1 VSDRFEYLD
10 EREREWL
17 RAVRRRSDR
26 RRARLL
32 AAAVLA
38 VVLALTLLASGG
50 SRERRSPAA
59 PVPAGPTA
67 EQRALEDGERAL
79 AAWGRFAATNDLRH
93 LRGHFWR
100 NGPQY
105 QDLLRLAKLRAGRRP
120 PGPPAYR
127 FVLTHAL
134 VLAPSLNQRILQGRV
149 QVSRPGE
156 RRQSYRW
163 NIWMRRD
170 ASAGGRWRLWTVET
184 TARPP
189 ARSKRDP
196 VVAAAGDIAPPGHGS
211 GHRATSDRVLAID
224 PTVVLPLGDNQ
235 YPSGTLSHFRRYYGS
250 TWGRFKT
257 RTRPSPGNHDYETA
271 GAAGYFAY
279 FGKLARPAGRSYY
292 SFDLGGWH
300 LISLDSNIDLQAGS
314 RQDRW
319 LRADLAA
326 TAKRCILAYWH
337 HPRFTS
343 GAHQG
348 DNRWVGPFWNA
359 LYTARADVVLS
370 SHEHNYERF
379 ARQDPAGRATPRGIR
394 QFVVGTGGA
403 YLIGFAAPKPNSQ
416 VRSSSTWG
424 VLVLTLRPRS
434 YTWRFVS
441 EDGQVVDRGGPV
453 PCH

>member
-1 VSDRFEYLD
+1 MSDRFDYLD
-10 EREREWL
+10 EGEREWL
-17 RAVRRRSDR
+17 RAVRRRSAA

-32 AAAVLA
+32 AAVMLV
-38 VVLALTLLASGG
+38 VVLGLTLLASGG
-50 SRERRSPAA
+50 SREARLPV

-67 EQRALEDGERAL
+67 EQRAIEDGQRAL
-79 AAWGRFAATNDLRH
+79 AAWGRFAVTNDLRH
-93 LRGHFWR
+93 VRGHFWAT
-100 NGPQY
+100 GPQY
-105 QDLLRLAKLRAGRRP
+105 QDLLRLAKLRAGQRP
-120 PGPPAYR
+120 LGPPAYR
-127 FVLTHAL
+127 FVLSRAL
-134 VLAPSLNQRILQGRV
+134 VLAPSSDQRILQGRV

-156 RRQSYRW
+156 RTQSYRW
-163 NIWMRRD
+163 NVWMRRD
-170 ASAGGRWRLWTVET
+170 TSVGDRWRLWTVEA
-184 TARPP
+184 TARAP
-189 ARSKRDP
+189 ARSP
-196 VVAAAGDIAPPGHGS
+196 SEPVVVAAAGDIAPRGTGW

-224 PTVVLPLGDNQ
+224 PTVVLALGDNQ
-235 YPSGTLSHFRRYYGS
+235 YPSGTLSDFRRYYGS
-250 TWGRFKT
+250 TWGRFRT

-279 FGKLARPAGRSYY
+279 FGKLAKPEGRSYY

-319 LRADLAA
+319 LRADLAS
-326 TAKRCILAYWH
+326 TTKRCILAYWH

-348 DNRWVGPFWNA
+348 DNRWVGPFWNR

-379 ARQDPAGRATPRGIR
+379 ARQNPAGRATPQGIR

-403 YLIGFAAPKPNSQ
+403 DLLGFHAPKPNSQ
-416 VRSSSTWG
+416 VRSSTTWG
-424 VLVLTLRPRS
+424 VLVLLLHQRS
-434 YTWRFVS
+434 YRWRFVS